1 MTKSF
6 HIVVFFIVFA
16 ICGCS
21 SSSVSEDNKG
31 VMYKDIPSTAYSV
44 AENDSVIVF
53 LNEECIEDSMEGLS
67 PIASLLRKTMKESFS
82 ATA

>member
-1 MTKSF
+1 MNKSF
-6 HIVVFFIVFA
+6 HIVIILIVLVFW
-16 ICGCS
+16 GCS

-67 PIASLLRKTMKESFS
+67 PIASSLRKTMTESFS
-82 ATA
+82 ATL